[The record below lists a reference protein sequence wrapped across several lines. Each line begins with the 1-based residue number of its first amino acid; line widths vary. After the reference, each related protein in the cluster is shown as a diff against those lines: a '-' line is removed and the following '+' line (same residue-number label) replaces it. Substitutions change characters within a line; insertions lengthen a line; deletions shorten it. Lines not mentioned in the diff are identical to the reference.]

1 MKTKPNGYW
10 KDWSNVERELKP
22 VIDKLGH
29 FPTQKEL
36 IRLEKS
42 SLINAIQKYH
52 GGLFVIKERMDY
64 EDNDSLNKQKLEK
77 ILSEYVKEE
86 I

>member
-42 SLINAIQKYH
+42 SLINAIQKYDD
-52 GGLFVIKERMDY
+52 GF
-64 EDNDSLNKQKLEK
+64 
-77 ILSEYVKEE
+77 
-86 I
+86 